1 MYFRDFCIFIN
12 LDSSMEENNKLKPSD
27 IQDKKQNNDTKRG
40 TIKKKA
46 SNVFQKK
53 FMLEINFPKTNEKNG
68 KHINE
73 NIFERKPKIT
83 HFVDCKNKKQSFKR
97 LKIESSFHHQ
107 KKEKKINQLPYLKK
121 NFTSKV
127 NKLIKSIS
135 TQISDEMLNEMS
147 LFDRIKSDYQ
157 FWEQIYLDTNHAPNE
172 TLKTK
177 LLSSID
183 TLKKSKC
190 FKFLKKLIL
199 AQKKEKVK
207 KNDQETL
214 PTIEESK
221 LMKNKIRFLRFYEKL
236 KFWNKNFI
244 YFLSNLNNIHEK
256 IRSALCHLLFENK
269 FYEDFL
275 QNLEKMRENR
285 LLGFI
290 QSVSSQIIFEL
301 RKNRVFAF
309 QLEKKNNGPFCGT
322 FSSDSEIN
330 EELNEESFQEKI
342 KSSESKINSEP
353 FLSMIDHLHKSS
365 EFETQ
370 VKSDPIYELF
380 EKGEIPL
387 HYIKHWFFLKSKT
400 QFFKNE
406 IISALDHIN
415 LEVKRNMNPRDKYF
429 KCAIDQKEK
438 NSLYVQNR
446 EIPFLV
452 VESCDKNKKD
462 LKRIKS

>member
-40 TIKKKA
+40 TIKKKS

-83 HFVDCKNKKQSFKR
+83 HFVDCKNKKTI
-97 LKIESSFHHQ
+97 LQ
-107 KKEKKINQLPYLKK
+107 KVEDRIQLPSPKKQKNINQLPYLKK

-207 KNDQETL
+207 NRR
-214 PTIEESK
+214 EE
-221 LMKNKIRFLRFYEKL
+221 
-236 KFWNKNFI
+236 
-244 YFLSNLNNIHEK
+244 
-256 IRSALCHLLFENK
+256 
-269 FYEDFL
+269 
-275 QNLEKMRENR
+275 
-285 LLGFI
+285 
-290 QSVSSQIIFEL
+290 V
-301 RKNRVFAF
+301 RKR
-309 QLEKKNNGPFCGT
+309 K
-322 FSSDSEIN
+322 
-330 EELNEESFQEKI
+330 
-342 KSSESKINSEP
+342 
-353 FLSMIDHLHKSS
+353 
-365 EFETQ
+365 
-370 VKSDPIYELF
+370 
-380 EKGEIPL
+380 
-387 HYIKHWFFLKSKT
+387 
-400 QFFKNE
+400 
-406 IISALDHIN
+406 
-415 LEVKRNMNPRDKYF
+415 
-429 KCAIDQKEK
+429 
-438 NSLYVQNR
+438 
-446 EIPFLV
+446 
-452 VESCDKNKKD
+452 
-462 LKRIKS
+462 